1 MKNNPDKTIM
11 TVAEFL
17 SDAQTSDLVTE
28 DPAEQKEDAKLKD
41 ARARRDEEW
50 SFLAN
55 QVVGGETAMFP
66 VQKLVCQEGE
76 KEMPKTPGEVGRSSH
91 CCGESGATDF
101 SSSV

>member
-1 MKNNPDKTIM
+1 MKNNNPDKMIM

-17 SDAQTSDLVTE
+17 CDAHRSDLVSE
-28 DPAEQKEDAKLKD
+28 DFAGQKEDAKLKD

-66 VQKLVCQEGE
+66 VQNLVCVEEETGI
-76 KEMPKTPGEVGRSSH
+76 PKTL
-91 CCGESGATDF
+91 DDKQ
-101 SSSV
+101 